1 MSRPKPDFPS
11 NADVI
16 RFVNYT
22 AHAAGE
28 AVIVAAPIGTP
39 EHTSESARLAVQWIR
54 DILDPLVQQR
64 IVQDAAKLAEG
75 MTREQADGPRLTWDD
90 LRNAMHKVF
99 DECCRRLKCS
109 NCGAVNDSKDG
120 WHCSKC
126 EEEWI
131 REIAF

>member
-1 MSRPKPDFPS
+1 MRPKPDHPS
-11 NADVI
+11 NADVM

-54 DILDPLVQQR
+54 DILDPLVQQ
-64 IVQDAAKLAEG
+64 
-75 MTREQADGPRLTWDD
+75 QADGPRLTWDD